1 MLETNGKA
9 ANKSFK
15 FFKSFLPCY
24 GAGENRFFESH
35 PNFSGEQAIL
45 SFGYKHEIKTPRSD
59 LKFDSSSNV
68 VYKITDFE
76 TPYNEMSAD
85 VEPYRKIRTENELF
99 KLFQEIFESKTFLKG
114 RLLNTA
120 KKGFSVGACG
130 LVGFLPST
138 NVVQVE
144 ESKTMILQIESVN
157 LRQGIVS
164 FSQKNICKKTHKVLA
179 KLASKISFIFEA
191 NSKTRQFRGFQG
203 EHSSVVRALNCD
215 FKSREFKSHCSPTVK
230 K

>member
-1 MLETNGKA
+1 MNCLN
-9 ANKSFK
+9 
-15 FFKSFLPCY
+15 
-24 GAGENRFFESH
+24 
-35 PNFSGEQAIL
+35 
-45 SFGYKHEIKTPRSD
+45 
-59 LKFDSSSNV
+59 SS
-68 VYKITDFE
+68 KE
-76 TPYNEMSAD
+76 
-85 VEPYRKIRTENELF
+85 K
-99 KLFQEIFESKTFLKG
+99 FESKTFLKG
-114 RLLNTA
+114 RFLNSA

-130 LVGFLPST
+130 LVGFLPSS
-138 NVVQVE
+138 NVVQVD

-164 FSQKNICKKTHKVLA
+164 FSQKNVCKKTHKVLA

-191 NSKTRQFRGFQG
+191 NSKVRRFGGFQG